1 MAKVRNN
8 IVIKGLSGTLGDQI
22 TIKQDKIGRTI
33 VSMKPT
39 YPEDRQFSA
48 EQLTHQ

>member
-1 MAKVRNN
+1 MPKVRNN

-22 TIKQDKIGRTI
+22 AIKRDKIGRTI

-39 YPEDRQFSA
+39 YSKNRQFSA
-48 EQLTHQ
+48 DLS